1 MAGWG
6 SNTFGYL
13 KWGEFGNAYVNVT
26 NPNDTYWGRDAYGNF
41 YWGGGGNLDASIG
54 EPTVT
59 AEVNSGFGGRT
70 WNFGSWGDLKNVNL
84 IPTSFSLDINQGQ
97 AESFVRKGW
106 GATSYG
112 NGEWGDLSDTTALP
126 TGIEFTATLGDE
138 TTAGEINE
146 GWGRLTWGQNIWNGF
161 GQVIPTGQE
170 LNSNTGS
177 VTIDNEINSG
187 WGGSVWGFTGWG
199 AFGTAY
205 ISDGIQMSANLGAV
219 TVDNEINIGWGS
231 DTWGYETWG
240 ISGLVVDLTGIGLTA
255 TLDDLTINADGQ
267 TDVLTGEEMTAAE
280 GDAEGFASFV
290 ADVTGQP
297 MTATLQYQEA
307 VVDVF
312 NPSIGGNEFSVNGD
326 AQLSTAQKEFGT
338 ASLLLDGTGDYVNAS
353 GTVDGLDGGAFTI
366 EFWWYASD
374 ATTQTGIL
382 WDGRNASGDGYSI
395 GIDNGNLILY
405 EDGAQLSS
413 SSGLFSNNTWMHL
426 AFARDASNNGALWS
440 RGTRRNAI
448 GGGLVNNNNSNRTFI
463 GADLNGANAVSAYI
477 DEYRQSNIAR
487 YNPVTE
493 ATITVPTSEFSTD
506 ANTVNLLH
514 FDGTNGST
522 IILNDVSA
530 SMAMTMNEGT
540 ADLDANTIVE
550 VSATSAAS
558 WGNSAWGYGVYGNQ
572 QVDTLVMGMQEGDV
586 DPAPDANII
595 GIEMTATLDDV
606 VTQGD
611 ANTGTITD
619 IAWGEQTWGQST
631 WGNGQY
637 FDATGYAQAA
647 TINLGT
653 AVLDANTIAEVSGQ
667 EMTIQ
672 ENDVDE
678 VTGNA
683 NVLLSGNALTMAE
696 GSLKTLIW
704 NEVNTGTAPVVPP
717 GWQEVDTAA

>member
-146 GWGRLTWGQNIWNGF
+146 GWGRLTWGEKVWNGF
-161 GQVIPTGQE
+161 GTLIAQGQE

-199 AFGTAY
+199 AFGTAF
-205 ISDGIQMSANLGAV
+205 IQDGIEMSANLGTI

-231 DTWGYETWG
+231 DTWGTETWG
-240 ISGLVVDLTGIGLTA
+240 ISGLIVDLTGIGLTA
-255 TLDDLTINADGQ
+255 TLDDLTISADGQ
-267 TDVLTGEEMTAAE
+267 TDVLTGEEMTATQ

-297 MTATLQYQEA
+297 MTMTLQYQEA
-307 VVDVF
+307 IVD
-312 NPSIGGNEFSVNGD
+312 PTGQE
-326 AQLSTAQKEFGT
+326 LTA
-338 ASLLLDGTGDYVNAS
+338 
-353 GTVDGLDGGAFTI
+353 
-366 EFWWYASD
+366 
-374 ATTQTGIL
+374 
-382 WDGRNASGDGYSI
+382 
-395 GIDNGNLILY
+395 
-405 EDGAQLSS
+405 
-413 SSGLFSNNTWMHL
+413 
-426 AFARDASNNGALWS
+426 
-440 RGTRRNAI
+440 
-448 GGGLVNNNNSNRTFI
+448 
-463 GADLNGANAVSAYI
+463 
-477 DEYRQSNIAR
+477 
-487 YNPVTE
+487 
-493 ATITVPTSEFSTD
+493 
-506 ANTVNLLH
+506 
-514 FDGTNGST
+514 
-522 IILNDVSA
+522 ND
-530 SMAMTMNEGT
+530 GT

-550 VSATSAAS
+550 ISATSAS
-558 WGNSAWGYGVYGNQ
+558 TWNGSYAWGSGAYGNE
-572 QVDTLVMGMQEGDV
+572 QVTTLAMETNEGTV
-586 DPAPDANII
+586 DPAPDANIT

-606 VTQGD
+606 VTQGN
-611 ANTGTITD
+611 ANTGVITP
-619 IAWGEQTWGQST
+619 IEWGEETWGQST
-631 WGNGQY
+631 WGNGDY

-683 NVLLSGNALTMAE
+683 NVLVLGNALTMAE